1 MTNLLKTII
10 LLGVVQ
16 GFIVSGLLF
25 FSAKQRQANRLLAV
39 LIFLLTLA
47 SFDVYGSLINWFGL
61 SLLAFFT
68 QLVPLIVVM
77 PIGPL
82 MYFYIRSFLDP
93 SFTIGSKQ
101 RLQFLP
107 VIIDLV
113 SPLAALIFVLGVQ
126 AGIIPNKPA
135 PWVIFIDTYNVY
147 SDIPRWISLAVYV
160 WLSFK
165 YLSIY
170 KINNKTTTGF
180 RWLQHFTWLLT
191 GFLVIWL
198 LYLVPYVIPRYTEVM
213 LDNFDWYPV
222 YVPITVLIY
231 WLGIKGYIIS
241 WQHLV
246 TEKRTEALLP
256 ATTVDP
262 VLALLKKAM
271 EEDRLYLNDTL
282 TLQIVSRHT
291 GIAPK
296 TISAILNQHL
306 HKNFNEYVNEYRVA
320 LFKEK
325 ILQEEA
331 GQLTLTGIAYDCGF
345 SSQATFQRVFKQLTG
360 MSPSA
365 YKRNAAQIRI

>member
-10 LLGVVQ
+10 LLGVIQ

-25 FSAKQRQANRLLAV
+25 FSVKQRPANRLLAM

-47 SFDVYGSLINWFGL
+47 SFDIYGSLVNWFG
-61 SLLAFFT
+61 
-68 QLVPLIVVM
+68 VPLLSFVSQFLPLITVM
-77 PIGPL
+77 PVGPL

-93 SFTIGSKQ
+93 SFVMGPKQ
-101 RLQFLP
+101 RWQFLP
-107 VIIDLV
+107 IIIDLV
-113 SPLAALIFVLGVQ
+113 SPLAAGIFVTGVL

-135 PWVIFIDTYNVY
+135 PWIIFIDTYNVY

-165 YLSIY
+165 YLSAY
-170 KINNKTTTGF
+170 QLNNKTAAGF
-180 RWLQHFTWLLT
+180 RWLRHFTWLFT

-213 LDNFDWYPV
+213 LDNFDWYPI
-222 YVPITVLIY
+222 YVPITILIY

-246 TEKRTEALLP
+246 TDKRTETVLP
-256 ATTVDP
+256 AATVDP
-262 VLALLKKAM
+262 AVALLTKAM
-271 EEDRLYLNDTL
+271 EEDRLYLNAAL
-282 TLQIVSRHT
+282 TLQMVARHT

-296 TISAILNQHL
+296 TISAVLNQHL

-331 GQLTLTGIAYDCGF
+331 GQLTITGVAYDCGF
-345 SSQATFQRVFKQLTG
+345 SSQATFQRVFRQFTG
-360 MSPSA
+360 MSPSE
-365 YKRNAAQIRI
+365 YKRNAAHIRI

>member
-1 MTNLLKTII
+1 M
-10 LLGVVQ
+10 
-16 GFIVSGLLF
+16 
-25 FSAKQRQANRLLAV
+25 
-39 LIFLLTLA
+39 
-47 SFDVYGSLINWFGL
+47 
-61 SLLAFFT
+61 
-68 QLVPLIVVM
+68 
-77 PIGPL
+77 
-82 MYFYIRSFLDP
+82 
-93 SFTIGSKQ
+93 
-101 RLQFLP
+101 
-107 VIIDLV
+107 
-113 SPLAALIFVLGVQ
+113 
-126 AGIIPNKPA
+126 
-135 PWVIFIDTYNVY
+135 
-147 SDIPRWISLAVYV
+147 
-160 WLSFK
+160 
-165 YLSIY
+165 
-170 KINNKTTTGF
+170 
-180 RWLQHFTWLLT
+180 
-191 GFLVIWL
+191 
-198 LYLVPYVIPRYTEVM
+198 
-213 LDNFDWYPV
+213 
-222 YVPITVLIY
+222 PITVLIY

-306 HKNFNEYVNEYRVA
+306 HKNFNEYINEYRVA

-345 SSQATFQRVFKQLTG
+345 GSQATFQRVFKQLTG